1 MWGIV
6 RKCANIALWIEI
18 SILGVLVALIFA
30 GSAFG
35 WQAFG
40 VLSGSME
47 PTIETGA
54 LVFIDKNAEP
64 ASLQEGD
71 VIAFEVAGDSG
82 AVCTHRIVE
91 VNDDQTFTT
100 KGDNNDAVDANAVP
114 YSKVL
119 GKTADISIP
128 VLGEIMLKITANP
141 TVWIG
146 GVLALTAGLVI
157 ITSIKPR
164 RRENLSGEEVS
175 ETA

>member
-30 GSAFG
+30 WSAFG

-54 LVFIDKNAEP
+54 LVFIDKNVEP